1 LKDIGVKIDDEDQA
15 LMLLLSLTKKYENL
29 VQTLMLV
36 GDTLTMDETRTSL
49 LHYYKYDIWLRDF
62 TSGICI
68 PEVKYNWAKI
78 PLLLR
83 KIYEVES

>member
-1 LKDIGVKIDDEDQA
+1 MNTRIACAATTFWYEIDIFYSSIFSSVGNY
-15 LMLLLSLTKKYENL
+15 LNL
-29 VQTLMLV
+29 VNRIMFK
-36 GDTLTMDETRTSL
+36 
-49 LHYYKYDIWLRDF
+49 HYYKYDIWLRDF